1 VSGSLKFIV
10 RIILIL
16 NDFYIIGDSMKTKV
30 DKSGNVH
37 ASSSARKAA
46 PRSGRHCEELSNRVA
61 EAAYYKAEARGFEPG
76 HEVDDWLDAERE
88 LTCDS
93 EPVQ

>member
-1 VSGSLKFIV
+1 M
-10 RIILIL
+10 LIL
-16 NDFYIIGDSMKTKV
+16 NDFYIMGDSMKTKG
-30 DKSGNVH
+30 DKSANVH
-37 ASSSARKAA
+37 VSSSARKAG
-46 PRSGRHCEELSNRVA
+46 PRSGSQCEELSNRVA

-76 HEVDDWLDAERE
+76 HEIDDWLDAERE

>member
-1 VSGSLKFIV
+1 
-10 RIILIL
+10 
-16 NDFYIIGDSMKTKV
+16 MKTKGK
-30 DKSGNVH
+30 KSGNVH
-37 ASSSARKAA
+37 ASLLAHNAE
-46 PRSGRHCEELSNRVA
+46 PDSGSHCESDSNWVA

-88 LTCDS
+88 LTCDK